1 MSLKLLSWNVNGI
14 RAARRKGFVDWFEKT
29 GFDILCLQETRAHT
43 EQLTQDLLKIDGYY
57 IYFSKPIRKGY
68 SGVALYTQIKPKKIN
83 YNLGIEKFDQEGRMI
98 EAEFE
103 NFILYNVYFP
113 NGQMSQER
121 LNYKMEFY
129 DEFLKYIEKKRKKGK
144 NIVVC
149 GDVNTAHEEID
160 LARPK
165 ANVNNSGFL
174 KIEREWIDKLLN
186 KGYIDT
192 FRYFHPD
199 AKDEYTYWSMRTA
212 ARQRN
217 VGWRIDYFFVN
228 KEMKKYLQNADILSD
243 IMGSDHC
250 PISLELNL

>member
-144 NIVVC
+144 N
-149 GDVNTAHEEID
+149 
-160 LARPK
+160 
-165 ANVNNSGFL
+165 
-174 KIEREWIDKLLN
+174 
-186 KGYIDT
+186 
-192 FRYFHPD
+192 
-199 AKDEYTYWSMRTA
+199 
-212 ARQRN
+212 
-217 VGWRIDYFFVN
+217 
-228 KEMKKYLQNADILSD
+228 
-243 IMGSDHC
+243 
-250 PISLELNL
+250 